1 VRWVKTLISQH
12 KNVKGLSSSMVEG
25 LNVNDKK
32 SLHNVSSVKVG
43 VCEYRE
49 NIAVLYACK

>member
-1 VRWVKTLISQH
+1 VRWVETLISQH
-12 KNVKGLSSSMVEG
+12 KNAKGFFSSMVEG
-25 LNVNDKK
+25 LNVNDRR
-32 SLHNVSSVKVG
+32 SLQNVSCLKVG